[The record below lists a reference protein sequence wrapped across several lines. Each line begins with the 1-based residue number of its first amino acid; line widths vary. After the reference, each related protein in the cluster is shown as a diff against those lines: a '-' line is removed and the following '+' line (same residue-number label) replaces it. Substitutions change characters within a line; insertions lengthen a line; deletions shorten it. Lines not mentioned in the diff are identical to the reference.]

1 MYRKPGIQQDFTL
14 SLKMLIRTL
23 SSAGQ
28 PLSLE
33 SNLKRSLISEPFGS
47 LQELLPLPLIT

>member
-14 SLKMLIRTL
+14 SLRMLIRTL

-28 PLSLE
+28 QLSLE
-33 SNLKRSLISEPFGS
+33 SNLKSLISEPLGS